1 MYVVFFDEIGQ
12 AAGKVGGKA
21 ANLGKMVDMGMPVPP
36 GFVVTTDAY
45 DSFIRENGLEPKI
58 AAALAGLSEEDT
70 KSIRR
75 ISSEIQNLILNSKI
89 PDDVEREIKEAY
101 QELSVGRE
109 IKRMGGVALDLVKV
123 GREAWVAVRS
133 SATAE
138 DMANASFAGQMRTIL
153 NVRGPSLLLSVK
165 KCWASL
171 YTGRAMFYRMHHGI
185 GTVSMGVAVQKMLD
199 ADRSGVMFTVDPT
212 NNDHAHMLIE
222 GSFGLGE
229 SVVSGQVTPDLYTY
243 DKEARRVEE
252 VKIGKKLWMEKVD
265 KVSGETVRMRI
276 PDDKINARVLTD
288 TQITKLAELGK
299 KLEEYFRKPQDVE
312 WSEERGRLFILQ
324 TRPITTLDTTQQGSD
339 IRVEGEVITSGSRA
353 CPGVARGRVKIVSSI
368 DDLEKVVQGDIL
380 VTRMT
385 NPDMVPYMKRAGAI
399 VTEEGGATSHA
410 AIVSRELS
418 IPCIVGTGDAMSKLA
433 DGAEV
438 IVDATN
444 GKVYSPSS
452 APAAFVMQPQA
463 LTAMTMPSPETMMMD
478 QTAYNVPAM
487 SSITATRIKVNVGF
501 AETATR
507 LSVGTDGVGLI
518 RAEHMLT
525 ESGKHPVF
533 LAKEN
538 PEELTGL
545 IERNL
550 ETIARAFHPR
560 PVWYR
565 TLDARTDE
573 FRRLQGG
580 ESEPMEANPM
590 LGWHGIRR
598 SVEQPDVFRCELE
611 AIRRLRERGL
621 NNIGIMLPFICRVEE
636 LRKAKSM
643 VMFPVPVGIMV
654 ETPAAAMQMD
664 AFCREGIAFASFGT
678 NDLTQLALGVD
689 RNSNHLAYVYDES
702 NPGVLALMRE
712 ATRACKK
719 AGVEVSVCGE
729 AASNPE
735 MAARFVEMGV
745 DSLSVEGDAVET
757 VRSTVARVER
767 KLLLDKARGF

>member
-1 MYVVFFDEIGQ
+1 MYIVFFEEMGQ
-12 AAGKVGGKA
+12 AEGRVGGKA
-21 ANLGKMVDMGMPVPP
+21 ANLGKMVDIGMPVPP
-36 GFVVTTDAY
+36 GFVVTTEAY
-45 DSFIRENGLEPKI
+45 EAFVRENGLEAKI
-58 AAALAGLSEEDT
+58 AAALTGLSEDDT
-70 KSIRR
+70 KAIRR
-75 ISSEIQNLILNSKI
+75 VSSEIQNLVLNSRM
-89 PDDVEREIKEAY
+89 PDDVETAIKEAY

-138 DMANASFAGQMRTIL
+138 DMATASFAGQMRTIL
-153 NVRGPSLLLSVK
+153 NVRGPSLPLNIK

-185 GTVSMGVAVQKMLD
+185 GAVSMGVVVQKMID

-243 DKEARRVEE
+243 DKEARRVEG
-252 VKIGKKLWMEKVD
+252 VKIGKKLWMERVD

-276 PDDKINARVLTD
+276 PDDKVNARVLTD
-288 TQITKLAELGK
+288 TQISKLAELGK
-299 KLEEYFRKPQDVE
+299 KLEEHFRRPQDIE

-324 TRPITTLDTTQQGSD
+324 TRPITTLGMAQRTGDEKA
-339 IRVEGEVITSGSRA
+339 EGDVVTSGHRA
-353 CPGVARGRVKIVSSI
+353 SPGVVRGRVRIVSSL
-368 DDLEKVVQGDIL
+368 DDLEKVGKGDIL

-410 AIVSRELS
+410 AIVSRELG
-418 IPCIVGTGDAMSKLA
+418 IPCIVGTGDAMSKLS
-433 DGAEV
+433 DGMEV

-444 GKVYSPSS
+444 GNVHN
-452 APAAFVMQPQA
+452 PAGHAAVSNG
-463 LTAMTMPSPETMMMD
+463 TAAET
-478 QTAYNVPAM
+478 AVPALFTSAEQEASNVAPVGATLM
-487 SSITATRIKVNVGF
+487 TATRIKVNVGF
-501 AETATR
+501 ADTAAK
-507 LSVGTDGVGLI
+507 LAAGTDGVGLI

-525 ESGKHPVF
+525 ESGKHPAF

-538 PEELTGL
+538 PEELTAL

-580 ESEPMEANPM
+580 EGEPQEANPM

-598 SVEQPDVFRCELE
+598 SIEQPDVFKCELE
-611 AIRRLRERGL
+611 AIRRLRDKEL
-621 NNIGIMLPFICRVEE
+621 NNIGVMLPFICRVEE
-636 LRKAKSM
+636 LRKAKAM
-643 VMFPVPVGIMV
+643 IAFPVPVGIMI

-689 RNSNHLAYVYDES
+689 RNSTHLSSIYDES

-719 AGVEVSVCGE
+719 TGVEVSVCGE

-735 MAARFVEMGV
+735 LAGRFVEMGV

-757 VRSTVARVER
+757 VRTAVARMER